1 MNIASKYAY
10 ELWSPNATLLADLT
24 GHARN
29 RTFTRTR
36 NDAEDMSFD
45 LDFNDF
51 HRYCELIN
59 VHPRALLVPGQTE
72 LRIRRFNQYLVGG
85 QIIYA
90 TPDIS
95 SSRQIITVRA
105 AGFLN
110 LFKDRFIPFT
120 DFSAVDVASMCWQVI
135 NTSQS
140 QTNGDFGVTLGSLPT
155 IALSN
160 QSPNRVRIKD
170 FIQQLASSPAYGF
183 DFEFTYAVRKALV
196 TANGAGNS
204 RGVVDAVDYTDLASW
219 GLALELP
226 QLVVDGHHVPFVG
239 SDDVGHYLAVKL
251 GGNRSADPVKGL
263 RRVQK

>member
-1 MNIASKYAY
+1 MTGSVSSRYAF
-10 ELWSPNATLLADLT
+10 ELFSPNGTLLADLT

-51 HRYCELIN
+51 HQYCALIN
-59 VHPRALLVPGQTE
+59 MHPRALLVPGQTE
-72 LRIRRFNQYLVGG
+72 LRIRRFNKYLVGG
-85 QIIYA
+85 QVTYA

-95 SSRQIITVRA
+95 STRQILNVRA

-140 QTNGDFGVTLGSLPT
+140 QTNGDFGIRLGSLPS
-155 IALSN
+155 IELSN
-160 QSPNRVRIKD
+160 QTANRFTIED
-170 FIQQLASSPAYGF
+170 FIQQLASSATYGF
-183 DFEFTYAVRKALV
+183 DFEFTYDKKINFYTQMGTNRPEVRFEYPNNIK
-196 TANGAGNS
+196 S
-204 RGVVDAVDYTDLASW
+204 FQS
-219 GLALELP
+219 P
-226 QLVVDGHHVPFVG
+226 
-239 SDDVGHYLAVKL
+239 
-251 GGNRSADPVKGL
+251 
-263 RRVQK
+263 